1 MPRLTNIEN
10 NLLSKSMVSISAPD
24 DDLYF
29 LNGIV
34 EVFFELMSGV
44 GIEIFKA
51 LDFARHRPVES
62 RWPKL

>member
-1 MPRLTNIEN
+1 
-10 NLLSKSMVSISAPD
+10 MVSISAPD

-44 GIEIFKA
+44 GVEIFKA